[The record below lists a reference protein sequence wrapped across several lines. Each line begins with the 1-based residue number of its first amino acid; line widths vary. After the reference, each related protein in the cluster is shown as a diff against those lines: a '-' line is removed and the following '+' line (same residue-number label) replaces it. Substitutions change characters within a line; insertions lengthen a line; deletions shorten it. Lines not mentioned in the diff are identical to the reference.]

1 MGDADLSRF
10 LQTMIRGTGNALA
23 GPSVIAGR
31 GCAQPKRPTNP
42 TSSRR
47 QARMVSERPPVLHCP
62 VRRPGAL
69 PPPPG
74 EFRIVELAGC
84 NSAVLRETVMAR
96 LLHELLLLSCVAAF
110 AIGVVIAA
118 QGERE
123 AAGGHCLGGRLAP
136 QGRRIMQ
143 QRLYWL
149 DYDPVAFAVLVIG
162 MGMIGLLTLFI

>member
-1 MGDADLSRF
+1 
-10 LQTMIRGTGNALA
+10 
-23 GPSVIAGR
+23 
-31 GCAQPKRPTNP
+31 
-42 TSSRR
+42 
-47 QARMVSERPPVLHCP
+47 
-62 VRRPGAL
+62 
-69 PPPPG
+69 
-74 EFRIVELAGC
+74 
-84 NSAVLRETVMAR
+84 MAR